1 MNLHFG
7 KELRKELALLK
18 SHTEILR
25 QRTPSTGSRGTSFES
40 FEQGPGQSTLRDFQ
54 SQLE

>member
-18 SHTEILR
+18 THSEIR
-25 QRTPSTGSRGTSFES
+25 HNRTASTGSQGSSLEN
-40 FEQGPGQSTLRDFQ
+40 FEQGLRQSTLRDFQ
-54 SQLE
+54 SQL

>member
-18 SHTEILR
+18 THSEIR
-25 QRTPSTGSRGTSFES
+25 RNRTASTGLRGLSLKS
-40 FEQGPGQSTLRDFQ
+40 FEQELEQSTLHNFQ
-54 SQLE
+54 SQL